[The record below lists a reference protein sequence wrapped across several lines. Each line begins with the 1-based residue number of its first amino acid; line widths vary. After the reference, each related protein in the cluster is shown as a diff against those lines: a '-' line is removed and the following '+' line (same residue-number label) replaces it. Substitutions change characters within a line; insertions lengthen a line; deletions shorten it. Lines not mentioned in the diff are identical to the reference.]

1 MDADTGST
9 APQITP
15 EVAPVVPATPIFTSQ
30 SLAVAALSLAVAF
43 LAILI
48 FFTRRKSRSKGNLL
62 LLVGPPDAGKT
73 AILSTLVY
81 NQTLPTHTSLQT
93 NVSTVTLPAVKK
105 TLTVVDIPGHPRI
118 RDQVSEYIGDAKAIA
133 FVVDASTVSRNGPA
147 VAEHLHFI
155 LNALT
160 SLPPSQ
166 VLPSLVILAHKSDLL
181 KSGTAASATSESLAI
196 NRVKTILERELEKR
210 RVSQSGGVGV
220 EGLGEEGERTEM
232 GGLECSGE
240 KGVFRFDAW
249 EGGDVLFLGTSVK
262 VGQRTQE
269 DEKTETDGLS
279 SLRQWMEDA

>member
-1 MDADTGST
+1 MEDDTDSS
-9 APQITP
+9 AP
-15 EVAPVVPATPIFTSQ
+15 PVVPATPIFTSQ
-30 SLAVAALSLAVAF
+30 TLIVASLSLAIAC
-43 LAILI
+43 LAILV
-48 FFTRRKSRSKGNLL
+48 FFTRRKSKSSGNLL
-62 LLVGPPDAGKT
+62 LLVGPPDGGKT

-81 NQTLPTHTSLQT
+81 DQTLPTHTSLQT
-93 NVSTVTLPAVKK
+93 NSSAVALPALKK

-118 RDQVSEYIGDAKAIA
+118 RNQVNEYIGDSKAIA

-147 VAEHLHFI
+147 VAEHLHII

-166 VLPSLVILAHKSDLL
+166 VLPSLLILAHKSDLL
-181 KSGTAASATSESLAI
+181 KSGAAALATSEILAV

-240 KGVFRFDAW
+240 KGTFQFNGW
-249 EGGDVLFLGTSVK
+249 EGGEVVFLGTSVK
-262 VGQRTQE
+262 VGKAIE
-269 DEKTETDGLS
+269 DDEKGADGLS
-279 SLRQWMEDA
+279 ALRHWMEDNV